1 MYRSTKSKNEVQR
14 VILHVTF
21 ILLKHNRVSLFFLS
35 TMAYKKIRTNIKA
48 GAISILLP
56 GIINLIRVNIALVTS
71 VH

>member
-1 MYRSTKSKNEVQR
+1 MYRSTKSKNEVHR
-14 VILHVTF
+14 VTLHVTF
-21 ILLKHNRVSLFFLS
+21 ILLKHNRVSLFFINNGIQ
-35 TMAYKKIRTNIKA
+35 KIRTNIKA